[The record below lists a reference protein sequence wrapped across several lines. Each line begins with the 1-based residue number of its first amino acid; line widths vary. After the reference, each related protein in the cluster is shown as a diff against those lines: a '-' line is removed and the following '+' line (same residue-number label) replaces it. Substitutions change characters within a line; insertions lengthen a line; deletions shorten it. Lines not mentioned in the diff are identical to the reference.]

1 MKNFEFFKIVA
12 KTKENVKVFNP
23 YTECVV
29 EMDWSNFNRQFKVD
43 GIKAYPKNAYK
54 KSLDNAHHLIVEIAN
69 EIGGQPNDELV
80 NKVNSFMS
88 TMGINMLQMKDLL
101 DKEIKFQR
109 QVAKLA
115 ERKKFKDQKKKK
127 QSSIEGC
134 KGFDDL
140 KKLFN

>member
-1 MKNFEFFKIVA
+1 MKNFDFFKIVT
-12 KTKENVKVFNP
+12 KTKESVKVFNP
-23 YTECVV
+23 YTECVI

-54 KSLDNAHHLIVEIAN
+54 QSLDDAHNLIIEIAN
-69 EIGGQPNDELV
+69 EIGGKPNDDLV
-80 NKVNSFMS
+80 VKVNTFMS
-88 TMGINMLQMKDLL
+88 TMGINMAQMKDLL

-109 QVAKLA
+109 RAAMLA
-115 ERKKFKDQKKKK
+115 ERKKVKDLKKKK